1 MCVSAGVRTTRAPAV
16 TGRSLCEVAR
26 DMGLEESL
34 LGEALDYHS
43 MAEPHG

>member
-1 MCVSAGVRTTRAPAV
+1 MCVSAGVRTTRAPRRHRTLAV
-16 TGRSLCEVAR
+16 RVAR